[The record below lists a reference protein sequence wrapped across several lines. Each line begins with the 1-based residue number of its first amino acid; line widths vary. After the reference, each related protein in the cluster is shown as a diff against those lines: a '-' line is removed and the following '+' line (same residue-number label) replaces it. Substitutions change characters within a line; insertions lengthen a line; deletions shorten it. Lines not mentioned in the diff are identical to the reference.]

1 MSDNS
6 PVNLELGL
14 ASPSLLTS
22 VHLEHKTNRDS
33 TPVKAPEAQNRL
45 KPQGCQQKFCH
56 IVIPKDWSEY
66 FIIPGALTA
75 LGFGVFHALADSDN
89 YLSFHS
95 FAVGL
100 ICILAEV
107 RIRQLWTVKTLDDEA
122 EAFHQNNTLLDRQ
135 VTQLDKTTDQLGEEN
150 AALKKDL
157 LKLTSENT
165 QFKTEN
171 EKLLK
176 NLEDRETQLKS
187 MRQARLRLEKDI
199 QALKEAASEFR
210 ESAKTPSKPVGH
222 LKDISSLEEQLK
234 ALEEAEEKELNLLE
248 ERLTKLQSSL
258 EEREQDLKHQETLV

>member
-1 MSDNS
+1 MSENL

-14 ASPSLLTS
+14 RSPSLPTN
-22 VHLEHKTNRDS
+22 VDLEHKTNRDP
-33 TPVKAPEAQNRL
+33 TLVKALEAQNRL

-89 YLSFHS
+89 YLSFPS

-107 RIRQLWTVKTLDDEA
+107 RIRQLWTVKTLDDAA
-122 EAFHQNNTLLDRQ
+122 EALHQNNTLLDRQ
-135 VTQLDKTTDQLGEEN
+135 VTQLDETTIRLREEI

-157 LKLTSENT
+157 LKLTLENA

-171 EKLLK
+171 KKLSE
-176 NLEDRETQLKS
+176 NLEDQETQLKS
-187 MRQARLRLEKDI
+187 MRQARLRLKKDI

-210 ESAKTPSKPVGH
+210 EPAETLSKPVGY

-234 ALEEAEEKELNLLE
+234 ALEETEEKEAQRHNARMNEL
-248 ERLTKLQSSL
+248 KSS
-258 EEREQDLKHQETLV
+258 EATIETNP